1 MSQIDVGAGAGVAE
15 ASIEGTLDNMLHN
28 QQAARA
34 SGPLA
39 AHPRAVESVEQSSGA
54 AVGNGGAGSLLHREP
69 RSIADNTSD
78 ATEGSAG
85 AEPSSAESLN
95 LSIPADVQNSITTEQ
110 LQVFSQYA
118 AAMGWN
124 TTQAQAALDYQVQN
138 GRAAQSVFER
148 QLSLWEGTVRA
159 DPQLGGSNLGTT
171 VSTANKAMHHFDPTG
186 TISSLLKSSG
196 HGSNP
201 DVVRF
206 LYKVGLTLGE
216 DRVPLA
222 GNAPHSKL
230 PLAER
235 MYPNFKF

>member
-15 ASIEGTLDNMLHN
+15 ASIDGTLDNMLHN

-69 RSIADNTSD
+69 SSIAGNTSD
-78 ATEGSAG
+78 ADSAG

-95 LSIPADVQNSITTEQ
+95 LNIPADVQNSITTEQ
-110 LQVFSQYA
+110 IEAFSQYA

-171 VSTANKAMHHFDPTG
+171 VSTANKAMQHFDPTG

-196 HGSNP
+196 QGSNP

-222 GNAPHSKL
+222 GNAQHSKL